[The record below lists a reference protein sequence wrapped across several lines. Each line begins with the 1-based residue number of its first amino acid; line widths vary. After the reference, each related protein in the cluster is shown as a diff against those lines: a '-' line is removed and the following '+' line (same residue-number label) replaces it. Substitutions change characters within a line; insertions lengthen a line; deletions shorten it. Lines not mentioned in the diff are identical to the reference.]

1 MFIAPAFADTA
12 AAAPQMGFLQQIVP
26 LVIIFALFWVLII
39 RPQQK
44 KAKEHQKMLQEL
56 QKGDEVVVGGTIAKI
71 TKISDTYVTVEVA
84 DGVEMLVQRG
94 AIGQKVEKGTLKN
107 NK

>member
-12 AAAPQMGFLQQIVP
+12 AAAPQMGLVQQILP
-26 LVIIFALFWVLII
+26 LVVIFALFWVLII

-71 TKISDTYVTVEVA
+71 VKISDVYVTVEVA

-94 AIGQKVEKGTLKN
+94 AIGQKVEKGTLKSN
-107 NK
+107 R